1 MSNEGN
7 GGRDQR
13 VTEERR
19 EKRPDAG
26 TDDLPP
32 AAHPPVRP
40 EEPKPLDDMEVPALT
55 EPEETEGG

>member
-7 GGRDQR
+7 DGRDQR
-13 VTEERR
+13 VTEHQR
-19 EKRPDAG
+19 EKSPDG

-32 AAHPPVRP
+32 AAHPPAKKG
-40 EEPKPLDDMEVPALT
+40 EPKPLDEMEVPALT